1 MIGIHPIHRRLAALT
16 FKSDIQPLSESEQI
30 ELFQCLK
37 VNAQIVYQLD
47 KYKTLSFF
55 AHEVGDMNW
64 QMDLCAKIEAIENRM
79 K

>member
-16 FKSDIQPLSESEQI
+16 FKSESKPLTEAEKV

-47 KYKTLSFF
+47 KYKSLSYL
-55 AHEVGDMNW
+55 AHETGDFDW
-64 QMDLCAKIEAIENRM
+64 EMDLCARIEAIENRL